1 MEIATA
7 SKKVQSEGI
16 SSGHSLESIL
26 SAYRNLDYRKVL
38 VPHDGLEMSDKA
50 LAHAMALSKKIS
62 EAQIVLLNVIDYVDN
77 IPPSLTLAYMREGVE
92 KSKESLRNDIES
104 GARHILEQRV
114 EYCKKAGITQTT
126 LKIAYGKVAEE
137 IIRIAEEMECD
148 VIVMAS
154 SRMPSFIRALGS
166 NARKVVDNAR
176 KPVLIIHE

>member
-1 MEIATA
+1 METATA
-7 SKKVQSEGI
+7 SKKVQSEAT
-16 SSGHSLESIL
+16 SPSHSLESIL

-62 EAQIVLLNVIDYVDN
+62 DAQIVLLNVIDYVDN
-77 IPPSLTLAYMREGVE
+77 IPPSLTLAYMREDAE
-92 KSKESLRNDIES
+92 KGKESLRNDIES

-126 LKIAYGKVAEE
+126 FKIAYGKAADE

-166 NARKVVDNAR
+166 MLEK
-176 KPVLIIHE
+176 